1 MQELLKKNFRQAQIL
16 AKNQLCT
23 IDEDYKLL
31 YDGLNY
37 EPEIIINKQNARFDL
52 LNIKYQINTNTTIEL
67 NITSLK

>member
-1 MQELLKKNFRQAQIL
+1 MQELLKKIFRQAQTL

-31 YDGLNY
+31 YEGLNY
-37 EPEIIINKQNARFDL
+37 DPEISVNNENIRFDL
-52 LNIKYQINTNTTIEL
+52 INIKYQINTNTTIEL

>member
-16 AKNQLCT
+16 AERQLCT

-31 YDGLNY
+31 FEGLNY
-37 EPEIIINKQNARFDL
+37 DPEISFNNENAQFDL

>member
-1 MQELLKKNFRQAQIL
+1 MQELLKKNFRQAQTL

-31 YDGLNY
+31 YEGLNY
-37 EPEIIINKQNARFDL
+37 DPEISVNNENIRFDL
-52 LNIKYQINTNTTIEL
+52 INIKYQINTNTTIEL

>member
-16 AKNQLCT
+16 AKNQLCS

-31 YDGLNY
+31 YEGLNY
-37 EPEIIINKQNARFDL
+37 DPEISINNENERFEL
-52 LNIKYQINTNTTIEL
+52 LNFKYQINTNITIEL

>member
-1 MQELLKKNFRQAQIL
+1 MQELLKKNFRQAQTL

-31 YDGLNY
+31 YEGLNY
-37 EPEIIINKQNARFDL
+37 DPEISVNNENIRFDL
-52 LNIKYQINTNTTIEL
+52 INIKYRINTNTTIEL